1 MNVFR
6 RYFYSLGTRGILIFV
21 LVLANFVISIIGIRY
36 VQNRD
41 VLFSEL
47 FNETQQSLN
56 ENKGPLILG
65 ESTGIVYADSRV
77 ASLQKFF
84 SRHNSPLFAY
94 AEKIVTVSN
103 QYGFH
108 YALLPAIA
116 MQESGLCEKIP
127 ANSFNCWGW
136 GIYGGK
142 VTRFSSY
149 DEAIDTVA
157 RGLKT
162 NYIDKGYT
170 TPEQIMTKYNP
181 SNHNDW
187 LGGVQFFVNILE

>member
-1 MNVFR
+1 MDILKCFV
-6 RYFYSLGTRGILIFV
+6 YSLGSRSLIIV
-21 LVLANFVISIIGIRY
+21 ALLLTNFALSIFGLQY
-36 VQNRD
+36 VQKRD
-41 VLFSEL
+41 VLLSEL
-47 FNETQQSLN
+47 FSETQRSLN
-56 ENKGPLILG
+56 AGKGPLVLG
-65 ESTGIVYADSRV
+65 ESTGLVYADSRV
-77 ASLQKFF
+77 QSLQKFF
-84 SRHNSPLFAY
+84 TKHNSPLYQY
-94 AEKIVTVSN
+94 AEKIVSVAD

-116 MQESGLCEKIP
+116 MQESGLCRKIP
-127 ANSFNCWGW
+127 ENSFNCWGW

-142 VTRFSSY
+142 VTRFASY

-162 NYIDKGYT
+162 HYIDKGFV

-181 SNHNDW
+181 SNHNNW